1 MSGKHYN
8 RAVRLHKVTY
18 EALMR
23 LLEQVFETFVT
34 SETSAV
40 TVEEKKQIEQLKQ
53 DFVKRNAKKY
63 LTSRNIQQFVS
74 NLKEKEGDLAKFSL
88 RVFVTL

>member
-8 RAVRLHKVTY
+8 RAVRLHKVIY

-23 LLEQVFETFVT
+23 LLVQVFENFVT

-40 TVEEKKQIEQLKQ
+40 MVEQKKQVEQLKQ

-63 LTSRNIQQFVS
+63 
-74 NLKEKEGDLAKFSL
+74 
-88 RVFVTL
+88 

>member
-8 RAVRLHKVTY
+8 RAVRLHKATY

-23 LLEQVFETFVT
+23 LLAQVFETFVT

-63 LTSRNIQQFVS
+63 LTARNIQHSSGIS
-74 NLKEKEGDLAKFSL
+74 NSL
-88 RVFVTL
+88 

>member
-8 RAVRLHKVTY
+8 RAVRLHKVIY

-23 LLEQVFETFVT
+23 LLVQVFENFVT

-40 TVEEKKQIEQLKQ
+40 MVEEKKQVEQLKQ

-63 LTSRNIQQFVS
+63 
-74 NLKEKEGDLAKFSL
+74 
-88 RVFVTL
+88 